1 MNLVYFQNYCSAL
14 LNTLHWEKAE
24 PRGKAHGKH
33 PQLAAT
39 AIIFVTKALSLVLSP
54 TAIIFVTKPLFL
66 VLGPVAII
74 FVTKYLCQ

>member
-1 MNLVYFQNYCSAL
+1 M
-14 LNTLHWEKAE
+14 EKAE
-24 PRGKAHGKH
+24 PSGGRRPPRGEAHGKH